1 MCVPLGKT
9 RLHEFS
15 QLYKP
20 INDPYEVYIII
31 TMGRSAKI
39 WFGHNFWLEGPI
51 DLRTMRLN
59 YILQD
64 LSRDTPLDHISS
76 AQICNPNEI
85 QILANN
91 EPASLVF
98 FRVASGWKAVEPYLW
113 PFALEEKRREAKT
126 KKPHFNPSPRQF
138 VPKPVLS
145 FGSLW
150 NHLHFS
156 PLIKFIAFL
165 NRPPVWPIDVFFSHS
180 ETWRS
185 QLNQIN
191 INEWKISMFPFL
203 SKM

>member
-1 MCVPLGKT
+1 MNLNITVANWLYWTVTPRCLKATVTHAAIHNP
-9 RLHEFS
+9 HEM
-15 QLYKP
+15 Q
-20 INDPYEVYIII
+20 IIAND
-31 TMGRSAKI
+31 K
-39 WFGHNFWLEGPI
+39 
-51 DLRTMRLN
+51 
-59 YILQD
+59 
-64 LSRDTPLDHISS
+64 
-76 AQICNPNEI
+76 
-85 QILANN
+85 
-91 EPASLVF
+91 PASLHSL

-156 PLIKFIAFL
+156 ALIKFIAFL

-191 INEWKISMFPFL
+191 INE
-203 SKM
+203 SKNINVSFSL